1 MASGAEAGATSA
13 GGSVSVRSAPQG
25 SLKPGRVSVWAI
37 GSASSIGEH
46 RGPPDI
52 HDLGASWQRGSVRC
66 SWLVVP
72 VGSRRW
78 YRRALRRSG
87 LPWPRWMR
95 REPADHG
102 PGPTDT
108 LGRAMRDLRI
118 SVTDRCN
125 FRCTYCMPKE
135 IFGRDY
141 AFLPKDQVLSF
152 EEIERIARIFVAL
165 GVDKLRIT
173 GGEPLVRRD
182 LPDLIAMLA
191 AIRRPDGGE
200 VDLTLTTNGSALRA
214 LAGAAQGSRP
224 AAGDGQP
231 RFARRRGL
239 RRDERDRLPG
249 RARPRRDR
257 RRDRGRPGSG
267 QDQHG
272 RPPRRERDEHRADG
286 ALGARD
292 RRDPPVHRVHGR
304 RPLER
309 LAARR
314 GRAGRGDRRRHR
326 GRLAGRG
333 RGRRPTAA
341 RSPTA
346 GDTPTVSASSGSSR
360 RSPSPSAATARA
372 RGSRPRASSTPA
384 CSRSTGTTCGALLR
398 SEMSDADLTEAI
410 ASIWLRR
417 GDRYSELR
425 SAATRD
431 LPRIE
436 MFAMGG

>member
-1 MASGAEAGATSA
+1 MALMDAT
-13 GGSVSVRSAPQG
+13 
-25 SLKPGRVSVWAI
+25 
-37 GSASSIGEH
+37 
-46 RGPPDI
+46 
-52 HDLGASWQRGSVRC
+52 
-66 SWLVVP
+66 
-72 VGSRRW
+72 
-78 YRRALRRSG
+78 RARD
-87 LPWPRWMR
+87 P
-95 REPADHG
+95 G

-141 AFLPKDQVLSF
+141 AFLPKDQVLTF
-152 EEIERIARIFVAL
+152 EEIERIARIFVSL

-214 LAGAAQGSRP
+214 LAMPLKEAGLQRVTVSLDSLDDAVFGAMNGIDFPVARVLDGID
-224 AAGDGQP
+224 AAIEAGLAP
-231 RFARRRGL
+231 VKINMVVRRGVNETSIVPMARWARETGVIL
-239 RRDERDRLPG
+239 RFIEYMDVGHSNGWRLDEVVPTEEIVDAIASVWPVESEAATYLGEVADRWRYADGLGEFGVISSVTQPFCRDCT
-249 RARPRRDR
+249 RARI
-257 RRDRGRPGSG
+257 SAEG
-267 QDQHG
+267 QLYTCLF
-272 RPPRRERDEHRADG
+272 AVDG
-286 ALGARD
+286 DDLR
-292 RRDPPVHRVHGR
+292 
-304 RPLER
+304 
-309 LAARR
+309 
-314 GRAGRGDRRRHR
+314 
-326 GRLAGRG
+326 
-333 RGRRPTAA
+333 
-341 RSPTA
+341 
-346 GDTPTVSASSGSSR
+346 
-360 RSPSPSAATARA
+360 
-372 RGSRPRASSTPA
+372 
-384 CSRSTGTTCGALLR
+384 ALLR
-398 SEMSDADLTEAI
+398 SEMSDAGLTDAI